1 MNPGHKTKFRML
13 VAVDFSDCC
22 LYALRTAVKF
32 FDCRPLE
39 IALLHVIDERMIHA
53 CTQYCVDNESNI
65 KERLFKEAR
74 EKLEVLIE
82 EEKLKAFSLHKIICK
97 GLPYKEI
104 NRQAEKF
111 ESDLVV
117 IGSRGMAGDLDAVFF
132 GGTAERVMRF
142 ISRPVFCFPPNVGS
156 RKNTS

>member
-1 MNPGHKTKFRML
+1 MKPGQKSKFRLL

-22 LYALRTAVKF
+22 RYALRTAIKF
-32 FDCRPLE
+32 FDCRPIE
-39 IALLHVIDERMIHA
+39 IVLLHVIDERVIKA
-53 CTQYCVDNESNI
+53 CIKLCMDNESNI
-65 KERLFKEAR
+65 KERLFRDAK
-74 EKLEVLIE
+74 EKLDALIE
-82 EEKLKAFSLHKIICK
+82 EEKLSAFSLHKIISR

-117 IGSRGMAGDLDAVFF
+117 MGSCGMAGDLDAVFF

-142 ISRPVFCFPPNVGS
+142 ISCPVFCFPPHVGS
-156 RKNTS
+156 RKSTS